1 MSVMV
6 INHSIFVSL
15 AQIFKQIP
23 LCQNHLSSSLSSFI
37 IHQVNGAYKILC
49 LCLVHYIDDDDSFSS
64 GQEGGPCTEVLEVF
78 RGWSVYCHHHVREA
92 GLGLAM
98 LYMTVLGFDA
108 ITWGYCRQ

>member
-1 MSVMV
+1 M
-6 INHSIFVSL
+6 
-15 AQIFKQIP
+15 
-23 LCQNHLSSSLSSFI
+23 
-37 IHQVNGAYKILC
+37 
-49 LCLVHYIDDDDSFSS
+49 
-64 GQEGGPCTEVLEVF
+64 F